1 MRKSIAMIIGM
12 LLIPGM
18 LFAQFQ
24 VTGSVTDAGTGEKLV
39 GANVIVEGTEAGT
52 STDIDG
58 NYSLTVP
65 AGLSSADLTARYIGY
80 RQSTV
85 TVTASGT
92 QDFSLQ
98 EDVLKMDEVLVT
110 GVAGAL
116 TKTKTTFTININ
128 RMTYLNP

>member
-1 MRKSIAMIIGM
+1 MRKSIAMIVGM

-39 GANVIVEGTEAGT
+39 GANVIVEGTESGT

-98 EDVLKMDEVLVT
+98 EDVLNCLLYTSPSPRD
-110 GVAGAL
+110 
-116 TKTKTTFTININ
+116 
-128 RMTYLNP
+128 

>member
-1 MRKSIAMIIGM
+1 MRKSFSMIIGM

-24 VTGSVTDAGTGEKLV
+24 VSGSVTDAGTGDKLV
-39 GANVIVEGTEAGT
+39 GANVLVEGTEAGT

-65 AGLSSADLTARYIGY
+65 AGLSSAKITARYIGY
-80 RQSTV
+80 RQATV

-92 QDFSLQ
+92 NDFALE
-98 EDVLKMDEVLVT
+98 EDVLKMDAVMVT

-116 TKTKTTFTININ
+116 TKTKTTFSIEKID
-128 RMTYLNP
+128 